1 MSPFYLLFVL
11 RGDNTRVG
19 GQERQDTGVG
29 DESIGL
35 EGGWMSRREEAQG
48 FGRWVARQ

>member
-19 GQERQDTGVG
+19 GQEGQDTRVGEEGTGVRVY
-29 DESIGL
+29 EQ
-35 EGGWMSRREEAQG
+35 EGEGTVQG
-48 FGRWVARQ
+48 FGRGR